1 LWSLVVVLGV
11 LSSAPVAASVAILP
25 ADAPGL
31 LPGAK
36 EALDAGIRTAV
47 VAAGFDVQPADR
59 TARFIKEA
67 VAAGLDCNLVD
78 DDCALR
84 AGVAADTD
92 GVIAPQ
98 IRRVGN
104 RTVVVLRWLALDV
117 QARGAAAVL
126 DDATPANALL
136 ALAKRLQDAN
146 AAPVTVLPVK
156 LVVEPEE
163 AAIDVDGVPV
173 ERLPTGH
180 VWLLPGQHVLRAS
193 ASGHA
198 SRELVLDVPDDRV
211 LDDQRLVLDRGF
223 PVVAGVGFG
232 MLAVGTIVLATG
244 AAGAGI
250 AEGVLAGSLEPD
262 VRTSVTMTG
271 QIMFGIGVAGATV
284 AAIGGVCAVVGLSE

>member
-1 LWSLVVVLGV
+1 M
-11 LSSAPVAASVAILP
+11 AILP

-36 EALDAGIRTAV
+36 EGLDAGIRTAV
-47 VAAGFDVQPADR
+47 IAAGFDAQPADR

-84 AGVAADTD
+84 AGVAAGTD

-126 DDATPANALL
+126 DDTSPANALL
-136 ALAKRLQDAN
+136 ALAKRLQTPD

-156 LVVEPEE
+156 LIVEP
-163 AAIDVDGVPV
+163 ADATIDVDGAPV
-173 ERLPTGH
+173 ERLPSGH
-180 VWLLPGQHVLRAS
+180 VWLAPGQHVLRAS

-198 SRELVLDVPDDRV
+198 SRELVLDVPADRV

-223 PVVAGVGFG
+223 PVLAGVGFG
-232 MLAVGTIVLATG
+232 MLAVGGIVLATG

-271 QIMFGIGVAGATV
+271 QIMFGIGVAGAAV